1 LLHASA
7 WQATEKTVVRAAYAH
22 LFGPSAQA
30 AHGSLGTAGFRS
42 DNLWVST
49 LDGITPYNLLRDPY
63 PGGLPPPPG
72 ASQGLLTQAGSSI
85 QAVLRDTVTPWT
97 MQWNFGVQRE
107 LPGQVLIDAAY
118 VGSRGLQL
126 SRNGEG
132 GLTLN
137 QLPPEM
143 MALGSRLNQLVDNPF
158 YGIVN
163 NGVLAAPQVS
173 YAQLLRPYPQF
184 TDIIPLYSS
193 GSSST
198 YHSLQVTVSK
208 RLSRGLQFDSAYT
221 WAKGIDNGM
230 NHQDSYNIRAD
241 RALIDI
247 DIAQRLV
254 MSWIYELPFGRGRY
268 FGSNSSGVVNWLL
281 GGWQF
286 NGIATFQTGTPLQI
300 TASNTAGIFNAKTRP
315 NNNGRSGKK
324 SGPVHERLDSYF
336 DESVFSQP
344 AAFTF
349 GNLGERLP
357 DIRNDG
363 IRNFDLSIFKEFAP
377 TERFTVQFR
386 AEFLNAFNTPRFGSP
401 NTSVT
406 SGSFGDITS
415 QANDPRQTQFGLKV
429 LW

>member
-1 LLHASA
+1 
-7 WQATEKTVVRAAYAH
+7 
-22 LFGPSAQA
+22 
-30 AHGSLGTAGFRS
+30 
-42 DNLWVST
+42 
-49 LDGITPYNLLRDPY
+49 
-63 PGGLPPPPG
+63 
-72 ASQGLLTQAGSSI
+72 
-85 QAVLRDTVTPWT
+85 
-97 MQWNFGVQRE
+97 
-107 LPGQVLIDAAY
+107 
-118 VGSRGLQL
+118 
-126 SRNGEG
+126 
-132 GLTLN
+132 
-137 QLPPEM
+137 
-143 MALGSRLNQLVDNPF
+143 
-158 YGIVN
+158 
-163 NGVLAAPQVS
+163 
-173 YAQLLRPYPQF
+173 
-184 TDIIPLYSS
+184 
-193 GSSST
+193 
-198 YHSLQVTVSK
+198 VTVSK